1 MASKSRMQVVEW
13 LRQINL
19 TGEKVL
25 DLGAGNNPAKNY
37 ASIKCNVYET
47 MDIDRDCK
55 PKYVYDINEELCCN
69 NLRFFLER
77 YDAVFCIETA
87 EYFWDTYTAFENFN
101 KLLKPGGKLF
111 LSVGFI
117 YPHHGKDDYL
127 RYTDNG
133 LRKLLEKTMFEV
145 DEMFPRIATD
155 GGQDLMRFFSRE
167 EMHSHELRHDYREGI
182 PLGYCVEATKKN
194 A

>member
-13 LRQINL
+13 LRQINF
-19 TGEKVL
+19 TGKRVL

-37 ASIKCNVYET
+37 AQIACNEYET
-47 MDIDRDCK
+47 MDIDKSCK
-55 PKYVYDINEELCCN
+55 PKYVYDINEELCCA

-145 DEMFPRIATD
+145 D
-155 GGQDLMRFFSRE
+155 DLVKSQ
-167 EMHSHELRHDYREGI
+167 
-182 PLGYCVEATKKN
+182 
-194 A
+194 